1 MSKFTPKI
9 QETRKTTKDN
19 KIIDKP
25 ASFAKLP
32 PLIPVKTLKEVNEI
46 SKFFKKNTK
55 PTEKKNIRKS
65 ENHTCK
71 LLQTQVLRVKQVN
84 KPCIR
89 LTQENSI
96 EFLVQC
102 IYLYIITS
110 DGLCSTIS
118 SLF

>member
-9 QETRKTTKDN
+9 QETRKTTKYN

-32 PLIPVKTLKEVNEI
+32 PLIPVKTPKEVNEI

-65 ENHTCK
+65 YMQAVT
-71 LLQTQVLRVKQVN
+71 
-84 KPCIR
+84 
-89 LTQENSI
+89 NS
-96 EFLVQC
+96 
-102 IYLYIITS
+102 
-110 DGLCSTIS
+110 S
-118 SLF
+118 S